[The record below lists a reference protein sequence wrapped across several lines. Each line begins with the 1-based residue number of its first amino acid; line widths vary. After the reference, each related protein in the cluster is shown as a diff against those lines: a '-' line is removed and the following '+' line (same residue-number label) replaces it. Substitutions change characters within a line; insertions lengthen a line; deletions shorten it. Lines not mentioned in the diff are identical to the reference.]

1 MKWIKEFRLFE
12 SNEWDME
19 LIKERLIDLN
29 HMGFQTSISK
39 SSSFIIDF
47 ERVNPEQFQFI
58 RSHEVAKYDG
68 GMASNSLTIAAIH
81 RDAKSSTRIEIKIDE
96 LESVY
101 GDLCNFL
108 ESKYG
113 LRPNYIYLLSSTG
126 IQYVYFQNF
135 SDIKEFIETIQP
147 TNPNVIETDGLTFG
161 FYN

>member
-29 HMGFQTSISK
+29 HMGFKTSVSK
-39 SSSFIIDF
+39 SSSIIIDF
-47 ERVNPEQFQFI
+47 ERVNPEQFQRNPFI
-58 RSHEVAKYDG
+58 KSHEVAKYDG
-68 GMASNSLTIAAIH
+68 GMASNSLTI
-81 RDAKSSTRIEIKIDE
+81 DAKSSTRIEINIDE

-126 IQYVYFQNF
+126 IQYVYFKNF
-135 SDIKEFIETIQP
+135 SDIKEFIEVSQP

>member
-19 LIKERLIDLN
+19 SIKERLIDLN
-29 HMGFQTSISK
+29 HMGFKTSISK
-39 SSSFIIDF
+39 SSSIIIDF
-47 ERVNPEQFQFI
+47 ERVNPEQFQRNPFI
-58 RSHEVAKYDG
+58 KSHEVAKYDG
-68 GMASNSLTIAAIH
+68 GMASNSLTI
-81 RDAKSSTRIEIKIDE
+81 DAKSSTRIEINIDE

-113 LRPNYIYLLSSTG
+113 LRPNYIYLLSSAG
-126 IQYVYFQNF
+126 IQYVYFKNF
-135 SDIKEFIETIQP
+135 SDIKEFIEVSQP